1 MPRSSTIESDAHP
14 SLGDETEP
22 AQLASD
28 EFRDFSASLVENRHD
43 CDREWNSMNES
54 ARSRQAPAYV
64 EFRTALLRFSEVPS
78 EANLVRYLHASRV
91 LEELGPIARRPT
103 RPASPTGRR
112 STGSKQS
119 VSSPSR
125 ADATSQ
131 RGQER

>member
-1 MPRSSTIESDAHP
+1 
-14 SLGDETEP
+14 
-22 AQLASD
+22 
-28 EFRDFSASLVENRHD
+28 VENRHD
-43 CDREWNSMNES
+43 RDREWNSMNES

-64 EFRTALLRFSEVPS
+64 EFRTALLRFAEVPS

-103 RPASPTGRR
+103 RPASPTRRR
-112 STGSKQS
+112 STSSKQS

-125 ADATSQ
+125 ADATLQ